1 MRQFMHALAM
11 TTCAVT
17 AASAFGQTVR
27 FIEVEETLPWN
38 SFTGLSANE
47 RGDVAFSST
56 TELAR
61 RSFVAR
67 AGAAAQI
74 ISPNDVVLGDPF
86 VMGIADDGH
95 VMLVA
100 SQERDG
106 ASWRQLYR
114 YYDNDNVGFAAEVPW
129 SFWGNTATSSA
140 GHAAFYSSQDNSQTH
155 HLVLIN
161 PDNSASTPSNPG
173 ALPFVFDANRHG
185 VFAGYAE
192 RTNPPANDALTVDAT
207 GQFRFI
213 DDRGH
218 IEALAIN
225 DHGIVVGTH
234 ASDGAY
240 PGRDAMFFW
249 DTASEDF
256 TSIDAPDGTRSVI
269 PRAINNDG
277 LVGGHFRIFD
287 SVVSEYAFIWSDDT
301 GFIDPHNFLSDEL
314 LGTRLATINDITDA
328 GLVVGT
334 ARFADGTWGVWT
346 LQIPA
351 PASSLALGGLA
362 ALGLRRR
369 R

>member
-1 MRQFMHALAM
+1 MRHSFHTLAAA
-11 TTCAVT
+11 TCALLT
-17 AASAFGQTVR
+17 TSAFGQTIR
-27 FIEVEETLPWN
+27 ILEVQETLPWN

-47 RGDVAFSST
+47 RGDIAFSST
-56 TELAR
+56 TEVAR
-61 RSFVAR
+61 RSFLAR

-74 ISPNDVVLGDPF
+74 ISPNGLVLGDPF

-95 VMLVA
+95 VMMVA
-100 SQERDG
+100 GEERDG

-114 YYDNDNVGFAAEVPW
+114 YYDNDNVAFAAEAPW

-155 HLVLIN
+155 QLVLIN
-161 PDNSASTPSNPG
+161 PDNSVSTPSNPG
-173 ALPFVFDANRHG
+173 ALPFVFDANRFG
-185 VFAGYAE
+185 VFAGYAS

-234 ASDGAY
+234 ASDGVY

-249 DTASEDF
+249 NTASDGF
-256 TSIDAPDGTRSVI
+256 ISIDAPDGTRSVI
-269 PRAINNDG
+269 PRAVNNDG
-277 LVGGHFRIFD
+277 LVGGNFRIFD
-287 SVVSEYAFIWSDDT
+287 SVISEYAFLWSADT
-301 GFIDPHNFLSDEL
+301 GFIDPHDFLPDEL
-314 LGTRLATINDITDA
+314 LGARLATINDITDS

-346 LQIPA
+346 LQIPT

-362 ALGLRRR
+362 LVAARRR